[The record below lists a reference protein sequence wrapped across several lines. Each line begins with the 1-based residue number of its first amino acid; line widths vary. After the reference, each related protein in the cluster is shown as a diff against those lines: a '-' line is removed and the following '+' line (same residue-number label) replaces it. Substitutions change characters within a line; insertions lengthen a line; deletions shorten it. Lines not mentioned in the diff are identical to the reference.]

1 MLKKLLLVFLVAF
14 GLNLAWEFAHSVLYE
29 SYQGGGIT
37 NFILFRAAVWDAGII
52 IVLVFSAYASKTNKT
67 TFIVIGGLIVSVAIE
82 LWALQTGR
90 WAYAIS
96 MPMIPFLNIG
106 LTPTIQL
113 ALTGWLAQK
122 LIFDGRSIIRTW
134 NH

>member
-1 MLKKLLLVFLVAF
+1 MFKKLLFVFLVAF
-14 GLNLAWEFAHSVLYE
+14 VLNLAWEFAHSVLYM

-52 IVLVFSAYASKTNKT
+52 QVLVFSAYASKTNKT
-67 TFIVIGGLIVSVAIE
+67 AFVVIGGLVVSIAIE
-82 LWALQTGR
+82 LWALQIGR
-90 WAYAIS
+90 WTYDIS
-96 MPMIPFLNIG
+96 MPMVPFLNIG

-122 LIFDGRSIIRTW
+122 LIFDEGSIIGVW
-134 NH
+134 NP